1 MPIRL
6 SRRSILKRTA
16 AAGAATSLPAGVF
29 AQAAAAGE
37 PYSNLTPLEAQT
49 LEAFVDRLIPGD
61 ANGPGALEAGA
72 VHYIDRALGSALAA
86 SRPSYTAGLIA
97 LNRLARDSDGE
108 SFADLAADRQD
119 ALLATLEQDA
129 APLQSDATD
138 YPLTPADFFA
148 LVRQHT
154 IEGTFCDPHYGGNR
168 DFVGWT
174 MIGYPG
180 VRLAVSPADQ
190 TMDSTPP
197 LSGVSA
203 YDLPMFDDPSDD
215 A

>member
-6 SRRSILKRTA
+6 SRRSILKRTV
-16 AAGAATSLPAGVF
+16 AAGAATSLPTGVF
-29 AQAAAAGE
+29 AQVAAAGE
-37 PYSNLTPLEAQT
+37 PYSTLTPLEAQT
-49 LEAFVDRLIPGD
+49 LEAFVDRLIPSD
-61 ANGPGALEAGA
+61 ANGPGALESGA

-86 SRPSYTAGLIA
+86 NRAGYTAGLAA

-119 ALLATLEQDA
+119 ALLATIEQDA
-129 APLQSDATD
+129 ASLQSDVTD
-138 YPLTPADFFA
+138 YPLTPAGFFA

-154 IEGTFCDPHYGGNR
+154 IEGTFCDPYYGGNR

-197 LSGVSA
+197 PSGVSA